1 MKVEINR
8 RVLKSGTPKVIIIF
22 VHNLIKMSFHSA
34 CPIKYWGEYGWY
46 RFDHFLKC
54 SPLLMAKL
62 F

>member
-22 VHNLIKMSFHSA
+22 VHNLIKMLFHSA

-46 RFDHFLKC
+46 QFDHFLKC
-54 SPLLMAKL
+54 SL
-62 F
+62 